1 LKTLKLKTILTLVP
15 EPYPKPYLQFM
26 DDNGIRQIRVH
37 VPANKETVKIEAT
50 TMVQALGVVLDRSNY
65 PLLIHCN
72 KGKHRTGCVVACFRK
87 VLGDSMQSIL
97 HEYHTYA
104 GVKARALDEQFIKGF
119 DERALL
125 WLARENG
132 FLPQDEP
139 VADSPGVTSLKL
151 PSRTRG

>member
-1 LKTLKLKTILTLVP
+1 MKTLKLKTILTLVP
-15 EPYPKPYLQFM
+15 EPYPIPYLNFM
-26 DDNGIRQIRVH
+26 ADNGIRQIRVR
-37 VPANKETVKIEAT
+37 VPANKETVKVEAT
-50 TMVQALGVVLDRSNY
+50 TMMQALGVVLDRSNY

-87 VLGDSMQSIL
+87 VLGESMESIL

-104 GVKARALDEQFIKGF
+104 GKKARQLDEEFITGF

-125 WLARENG
+125 WMARENG
-132 FLPQDEP
+132 LLEDEP
-139 VADSPGVTSLKL
+139 AVDSRGVASLKL